1 VTVTTDEIFHPAG
14 YGAGKPD
21 SLGTPGASATVTASG
36 VSGVSGSRRG
46 SARPGGGTPGAD
58 RFGAEQGEW
67 TAPSDLVT
75 RLLCAAAYMREGFA
89 DRAGDELLTPSR
101 GALSP
106 LWQVDAVALAR
117 HVAQAKRLRHDR
129 DVWLAATL
137 GYFVLAIFLSIAA
150 AFLGWIHLTQM
161 VVVWFVLFVW
171 TYIVAVR
178 LVYKQARTARRAA
191 VAVTYEPEDAVVPP
205 LERASAE
212 QNLADLNRANAV
224 LFRGESSPF
233 VGSGVNIDA
242 WHLTL
247 DISKRSMPAHGRG
260 ETDAEGKV
268 TARHA
273 EPVPIT
279 GADLQAALLATMPQR
294 ISPRPASGNRLYVRG
309 GSNALSVPLFR
320 IGPVENDAV
329 EALNFRRPVTRI
341 PESQVREYMDEP
353 TEAARAYTYFQH
365 SAWGGQVVVTLFVRA
380 FVSNQT
386 MFVEG
391 LVYALRPLQ
400 RQFYAVRGLAVNKR
414 AEVTSLLP
422 SALAESLP
430 MMLQAPGE
438 VAVKLLA
445 GRAATLRSQATEAE
459 IQRRR
464 DIDFG
469 ARSSLREQ
477 VANYTLSDPFAAN
490 DERIFYTIFNRRAMQ
505 CIGLFLESKGVDLG
519 EFNGQ
524 AGGIIG
530 GTSAK
535 AAAIYGAAVDNGI
548 TSSDGNDFE

>member
-1 VTVTTDEIFHPAG
+1 VTVSTDEIFHAAG
-14 YGAGKPD
+14 YGTAPPEADGP
-21 SLGTPGASATVTASG
+21 STSTLTGPPGVP
-36 VSGVSGSRRG
+36 GSRREQNR
-46 SARPGGGTPGAD
+46 AADPGPGAPAPD
-58 RFGAEQGEW
+58 RFGAEQAEW
-67 TAPSDLVT
+67 TAPADLVT

-89 DRAGDELLTPSR
+89 DRAAGELLTPSR

-106 LWQVDAVALAR
+106 LWQVDAVQLAR
-117 HVAQAKRLRHDR
+117 HVAQAKRMRHDR

-137 GYFVLAIFLSIAA
+137 GYLVLAAILSVGMVAIGWLNLLQMIMVWLI
-150 AFLGWIHLTQM
+150 LGAWAY
-161 VVVWFVLFVW
+161 V
-171 TYIVAVR
+171 VAVR
-178 LVYKQARTARRAA
+178 LVYKQARDARRAA
-191 VAVTYEPEDAVVPP
+191 VAVTYEPEDVSVPP
-205 LERASAE
+205 LRPSAE

-247 DISKRSMPAHGRG
+247 DISKRAMPAHARAATDQDGR
-260 ETDAEGKV
+260 V
-268 TARHA
+268 SARHA
-273 EPVPIT
+273 EPRPIT
-279 GADLQAALLATMPQR
+279 GGDLQAALLATMPQR

-320 IGPVENDAV
+320 IGPTEPDPV

-430 MMLQAPGE
+430 MLIAAPGE
-438 VAVKLLA
+438 VAMAKMA
-445 GRAATLRSQATEAE
+445 GRAASVRAQATEAE
-459 IQRRR
+459 IKRRR

-469 ARSSLREQ
+469 ARTSLREQ
-477 VANYTLSDPFAAN
+477 VANYTLSDSFAAN
-490 DERIFYTIFNRRAMQ
+490 DERIFYQIFNRRAME
-505 CIGLFLESKGVDLG
+505 CIGLFLESNGVDLA

-530 GTSAK
+530 GTTGK
-535 AAAIYGAAVDNGI
+535 AASIYGSAVDNGI
-548 TSSDGNDFE
+548 SATDGNDFE